1 MNADKQLMFDLIDTK
16 EFRLYAKKRLDY
28 YNTILPPFY
37 IGGKEAS
44 IEKIIKI
51 NLKNLDYKKYYDTQT
66 NSILRVI
73 IKGFYKIKTGGFY
86 EKKITKDT
94 MIFAINNLTF

>member
-28 YNTILPPFY
+28 YNTILQKFH
-37 IGGKEAS
+37 IENKEGS
-44 IEKIIKI
+44 IEKLIEI
-51 NLKNLDYKKYYDTQT
+51 NLQNLDYKKYYDIQS
-66 NSILRVI
+66 NAILRAI
-73 IKGFYKIKTGGFY
+73 IKSFYKMKTGNFY
-86 EKKITKDT
+86 DKKITKDT